1 MTILVRDAATLHQVL
16 EGPRAVVMTMGAL
29 HEGHAHLMEVAR
41 ENIDGQVVA
50 TIFVNPLQF
59 GANEDFAVYP
69 RSLDADVELC
79 ASRGV
84 DVVFAPDVDQ
94 VYPTPQVVTVD
105 PGPLGDIL
113 EGAHRPGHFRGVLTV
128 VAKLLNLTAA
138 DVAVFGE
145 KDYQQLTLIR
155 LMAADLRFGTAGG
168 PLRIIGV
175 PTVRESDGLAMSS
188 RNRYLSAE
196 ERTIAAVIPRA
207 LGAGAAAALAG
218 AGADDVRAAVR
229 AALSD
234 LTIDYVAV
242 TDPDL
247 AEPAATGPGRVL
259 VAARVGST
267 RLIDNVPVHLGGP
280 QTPPEQVAG

>member
-1 MTILVRDAATLHQVL
+1 VTILVRDAATLHQVL
-16 EGPRAVVMTMGAL
+16 QGPRAVVMTMGAL
-29 HEGHAHLMEVAR
+29 HEGHAHLMEIAR

-84 DVVFAPDVDQ
+84 DVVFAPDLDQ

-155 LMAADLRFGTAGG
+155 LMAADLRFGTSGG

-188 RNRYLSAE
+188 RNRYLSAQ
-196 ERTIAAVIPRA
+196 ERSVAAAIPRA
-207 LGAGAAAALAG
+207 LGVGVAAALAG
-218 AGADDVRAAVR
+218 AGAEDVRAAVR
-229 AALSD
+229 SALAD

-247 AEPAATGPGRVL
+247 AEPAAAGPGRVL
-259 VAARVGST
+259 VAARVGAT
-267 RLIDNVPVHLGGP
+267 RLIDNVPVNLGGS
-280 QTPPEQVAG
+280 QALPEQVDG

>member
-1 MTILVRDAATLHQVL
+1 VTILVRDAATLHQVL

>member
-16 EGPRAVVMTMGAL
+16 DGPRAVVMTMGAL
-29 HEGHAHLMEVAR
+29 HEGHAHLMEIAR

-247 AEPAATGPGRVL
+247 AEPTATGPGRVL

>member
-16 EGPRAVVMTMGAL
+16 QGPRAVVMTMGAL
-29 HEGHAHLMEVAR
+29 HEGHAHLMEIAR

-84 DVVFAPDVDQ
+84 DVVFAPDLDQ

-155 LMAADLRFGTAGG
+155 LMAADLRFGTSGG

-188 RNRYLSAE
+188 RNRYLSAQ
-196 ERTIAAVIPRA
+196 ERSVAAAIPRA
-207 LGAGAAAALAG
+207 LGVGVAAALAG
-218 AGADDVRAAVR
+218 AGAEDVRAAVR
-229 AALSD
+229 SALAD

-247 AEPAATGPGRVL
+247 AEPAAAGPGRVL
-259 VAARVGST
+259 VAARVGAT
-267 RLIDNVPVHLGGP
+267 RLIDNVPVNLGGP
-280 QTPPEQVAG
+280 QALPEQVDG

>member
-1 MTILVRDAATLHQVL
+1 
-16 EGPRAVVMTMGAL
+16 
-29 HEGHAHLMEVAR
+29 
-41 ENIDGQVVA
+41 
-50 TIFVNPLQF
+50 
-59 GANEDFAVYP
+59 
-69 RSLDADVELC
+69 
-79 ASRGV
+79 
-84 DVVFAPDVDQ
+84 VVFAPDLDQ

-155 LMAADLRFGTAGG
+155 LMAADLRFGTSGG

-188 RNRYLSAE
+188 RNRYLSAQ
-196 ERTIAAVIPRA
+196 ERSVAAAIPRA
-207 LGAGAAAALAG
+207 LGVGVAAALAG
-218 AGADDVRAAVR
+218 AGAEDVRAAVR
-229 AALSD
+229 SALAD

-247 AEPAATGPGRVL
+247 AEPAAAGPGRVL
-259 VAARVGST
+259 VAARVGAT
-267 RLIDNVPVHLGGP
+267 RLIDNVPVNLGGP
-280 QTPPEQVAG
+280 QALPEQVDG

>member
-1 MTILVRDAATLHQVL
+1 VTILVRDAATLHQVL
-16 EGPRAVVMTMGAL
+16 QGPRAVVMTMGAL
-29 HEGHAHLMEVAR
+29 HEGHAHLMEIAR

-84 DVVFAPDVDQ
+84 DVVFAPDLDQ

-155 LMAADLRFGTAGG
+155 LMAADLRFGTSGG

-188 RNRYLSAE
+188 RNRYLSAQ
-196 ERTIAAVIPRA
+196 ERSVAAAIPRA
-207 LGAGAAAALAG
+207 LGVGVAAALAG
-218 AGADDVRAAVR
+218 AGAEDVRAAVR
-229 AALSD
+229 SALAD

-247 AEPAATGPGRVL
+247 AEPAAAGPGRVL
-259 VAARVGST
+259 VAARVGAT
-267 RLIDNVPVHLGGP
+267 RLIDNVPVNLGGP
-280 QTPPEQVAG
+280 QALPEQVDG

>member
-16 EGPRAVVMTMGAL
+16 QGPRAVVMTMGAL
-29 HEGHAHLMEVAR
+29 HEGHAHLMEIAR

-69 RSLDADVELC
+69 RSLDADVDLC

-113 EGAHRPGHFRGVLTV
+113 EGAQRPGHFRGVLTV
-128 VAKLLNLTAA
+128 VAKLLNLTSA

-145 KDYQQLTLIR
+145 KDFQQLTLIR
-155 LMAADLRFGTAGG
+155 LMAADLRFGPAGG
-168 PLRIIGV
+168 PLRVIGV

-196 ERTIAAVIPRA
+196 ERAIAAVIPRA
-207 LGAGAAAALAG
+207 LGVGAAAALAG
-218 AGADDVRAAVR
+218 AGAEEVRSAVR
-229 AALSD
+229 SALSD
-234 LTIDYVAV
+234 LAVDYVAV

-247 AEPAATGPGRVL
+247 AEPPAAGPGRVL

-280 QTPPEQVAG
+280 QTPPEQVSG